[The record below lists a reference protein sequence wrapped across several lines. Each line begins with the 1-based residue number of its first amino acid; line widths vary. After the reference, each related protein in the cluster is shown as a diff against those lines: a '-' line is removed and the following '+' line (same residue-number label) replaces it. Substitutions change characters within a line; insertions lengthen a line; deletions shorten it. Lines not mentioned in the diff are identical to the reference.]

1 VVAPGVVDQT
11 GRVLG
16 GRYRLVAR
24 IGSGSSAE
32 VWQAEDVALGRSV
45 AVKVLLPALARDPGF
60 VRRLEAEA
68 HAAALLTHPHIAR
81 VYDWGDAD
89 EAYLVMELLGG
100 GSLRSLLDAGSRLSP
115 LQAARLVAEAASGLA
130 YAHRRGIVHRDVKPA
145 NLLFDDEGRVVVA
158 DFGLARALAEAGWTE
173 PDGRVLGTAR
183 YASPEQAVGK
193 PAGERS
199 DVYSLALV
207 AVEAVTGSAPFGA
220 ETTLGTLMART
231 NGPIPVPEE
240 LGVLRP
246 ILWRA
251 GALEPERR
259 LDAEELA
266 SACARVVREQPPA
279 EPIELH
285 PLVGLAPVDRDPTE
299 LGGQVVPASESRRAR
314 RRAKRAGASGRT
326 RRRWPWVLSAV
337 VVTLLV
343 AAGGAAYWAHRYF
356 GVGIPTERVAAVQD
370 KSLGTA
376 ERALAAEKL
385 RAVVGGSRY
394 DKSVPK
400 GWVIEQSPLPGAVLR
415 ERSVVTLVVSK
426 GPAPVA
432 VPTLA
437 GKTEEQAVATLSG
450 LGLQASVSK
459 AYDGAVP
466 AGEVVAQKPTSAAG
480 PVPYGSTVA
489 VTISLGPHPRTVP
502 SLVGQAWASAEAAL
516 QHLALVPKEVVVY
529 DDSVQAGLVIS
540 TSPGAGASV
549 AKGSSVTVT
558 VSEGPHLTKVPAV
571 AGESVAQATATLQ
584 AAGLGVANVFGPPTT
599 TVFVTSPQAGTTVDY
614 GSSVSLYTLPG

>member
-16 GRYRLVAR
+16 GRYRLVCR

-45 AVKVLLPALARDPGF
+45 AVKVLLPALARDLGF

-68 HAAALLTHPHIAR
+68 HAAAALTHPHIAR

-89 EAYLVMELLGG
+89 EPYLVMELLGG
-100 GSLRSLLDAGSRLSP
+100 GSLRSLLDAGVRLSP
-115 LQAARLVAEAASGLA
+115 TQAARVVAEAASGLA

-183 YASPEQAVGK
+183 YASPEQALGK
-193 PAGERS
+193 AAGERS

-207 AVEAVTGSAPFGA
+207 AVEAVVGAVPFSS

-246 ILWRA
+246 VLWRA
-251 GALEPERR
+251 GALEPDRR
-259 LDAEELA
+259 LDAEEMA
-266 SACARVVREQPPA
+266 AQCARIVREQPPA
-279 EPIELH
+279 APIELH
-285 PLVGLAPVDRDPTE
+285 PPAELPPSDRDPTE
-299 LGGQVVPASESRRAR
+299 LGGGVAALPEGRRAR
-314 RRAKRAGASGRT
+314 RRRAREGG
-326 RRRWPWVLSAV
+326 RRRWPVVVAAV

-343 AAGGAAYWAHRYF
+343 AAGAAAFLAHRLF
-356 GVGIPTERVAAVQD
+356 GVGIPTERVAEVQH
-370 KSLGTA
+370 
-376 ERALAAEKL
+376 EPLASAKRTLSAEKL
-385 RAVVGGSRY
+385 RVVVGGRRY
-394 DKSVPK
+394 DRSVPN
-400 GWVIEQSPLPGAVLR
+400 GSVIEQSPLAGTVLR
-415 ERSVVTLVVSK
+415 EHSPVTLVISK
-426 GPAPVA
+426 GPAPVT

-437 GKTEEQAVATLSG
+437 GKTEEQAVAILSG
-450 LGLQASVSK
+450 LGLKASVSK

-466 AGEVVAQKPTSAAG
+466 AGEVVAWKPTAAGG

-489 VTISLGPHPRTVP
+489 LTVSLGPHPRTVP
-502 SLVGQAWASAEAAL
+502 GLAGQTWAAAEADL
-516 QHLALVPKEVVVY
+516 QHLALVPKEVVLY
-529 DDSVQAGLVIS
+529 DDTVHAGVVIS
-540 TSPGAGASV
+540 TSPGAGATV
-549 AKGSSVTVT
+549 AKGSSVTVD
-558 VSEGPHLTKVPAV
+558 VSEGPHLTTVPNV
-571 AGESVAQATATLQ
+571 TGESVAQATSRLQ
-584 AAGLGVANVFGPPTT
+584 AAGLSVANVFGPPTT